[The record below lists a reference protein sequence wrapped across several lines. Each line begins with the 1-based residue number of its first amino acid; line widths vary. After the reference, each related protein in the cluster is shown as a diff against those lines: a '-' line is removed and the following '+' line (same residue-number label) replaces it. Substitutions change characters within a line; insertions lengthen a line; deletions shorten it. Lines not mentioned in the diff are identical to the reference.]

1 MSTWFVEARLAW
13 IKESVEIFGFINREH
28 IQKKFG
34 VSTPQAS
41 VDIREALARWPDL
54 MSYDRSTKQY
64 VNRTRNTWWRGYT
77 TGASTIAVLWI
88 AFTLFT

>member
-1 MSTWFVEARLAW
+1 MTWFTEHRLAW

-41 VDIREALARWPDL
+41 YDLREAQARWPNL
-54 MSYDRSTKQY
+54 VIYNKSSKRYEAQP
-64 VNRTRNTWWRGYT
+64 
-77 TGASTIAVLWI
+77 
-88 AFTLFT
+88 

>member
-1 MSTWFVEARLAW
+1 MIDLGKPPLKNWFAETRLAW

-41 VDIREALARWPDL
+41 LDLREAMKRWPGML
-54 MSYDRSTKQY
+54 AYDMKMKRYVDRTSLLRSAAQ
-64 VNRTRNTWWRGYT
+64 
-77 TGASTIAVLWI
+77 
-88 AFTLFT
+88 